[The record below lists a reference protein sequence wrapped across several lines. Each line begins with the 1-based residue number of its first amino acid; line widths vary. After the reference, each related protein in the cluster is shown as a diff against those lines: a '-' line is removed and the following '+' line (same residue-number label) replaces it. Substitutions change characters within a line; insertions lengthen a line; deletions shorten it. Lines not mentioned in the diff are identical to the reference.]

1 MRFFTLSAL
10 GLAAGATMS
19 ACSGPDKVIA
29 TPATPTAGVR
39 FINALPDSAGAFGLD
54 FRFIDLV
61 ENSTSFRQSFRNTP
75 TTTAGVTASTG
86 IQFKAAQAGSRR
98 FVIFLDDTI
107 QAIASTKLKDSTFN
121 FEAGK
126 NYSVI
131 VWGPARLGQ
140 MKVRIVDETVADPGP
155 GKVAL
160 RVINTS
166 DTPYDVRAY
175 LGSTVPA
182 APTWANVAPYS
193 VSTFVASDTGSIT
206 YNVQPVGGGTPV
218 FANLTALLGAPATST
233 AGCPLPPLTCKYDIE
248 PLPGTRVAG
257 SGVSLI
263 IWPRSTAGARTPQ
276 AAAFN
281 VPAGTFVWDRRPPRG
296 F

>member
-1 MRFFTLSAL
+1 MRRITLSAL
-10 GLAAGATMS
+10 CLAASATMS
-19 ACSGPDKVIA
+19 ACSPEEVIN
-29 TPATPTAGVR
+29 TPSTPTAGVR

-54 FRFIDLV
+54 FRFVDLV
-61 ENSTSFRQSFRNTP
+61 ENSTQFRQSFRNTP
-75 TTTAGVTASTG
+75 VTTAGVIASTG
-86 IQFKAAQAGSRR
+86 IQYKAAQAGSRR

-131 VWGPARLGQ
+131 VWGPARGGQ
-140 MKVRIVDETVADPGP
+140 MRVRILDETIAEPP
-155 GKVAL
+155 AGKVAL

-175 LGSTVPA
+175 LTSGTLPA
-182 APTWANVAPYS
+182 APTWPNVAPYS
-193 VSTFVASDTGSIT
+193 ASTFFVADTGSIT

-218 FANLTALLGAPATST
+218 FANLVALLGAPATST
-233 AGCPLPPLTCKYDIE
+233 AGCPLPPLVCKYDIE

-263 IWPRSTAGARTPQ
+263 IWPRSTAGTRTPQ
-276 AAAFN
+276 TAPFN
-281 VPAGTFVWDRRPPRG
+281 VPAGTFVWDKRPPRG

>member
-1 MRFFTLSAL
+1 MRRITLSAL
-10 GLAAGATMS
+10 CLAASATMS
-19 ACSGPDKVIA
+19 ACSPEEVIN
-29 TPATPTAGVR
+29 TPTVPTAGVR

-54 FRFIDLV
+54 FRFVDLV
-61 ENSTSFRQSFRNTP
+61 ENSTQFRQSFRNTP

-86 IQFKAAQAGSRR
+86 IQYKAAQAGSRR

-126 NYSVI
+126 NYSII
-131 VWGPARLGQ
+131 VWGPARGGQ
-140 MKVRIVDETVADPGP
+140 MKVRILDETIADPGA

-166 DTPYDVRAY
+166 DTPYDVRAF
-175 LGSTVPA
+175 LGATAPG

-193 VSTFVASDTGSIT
+193 VSTIVNLDTGSVT

-233 AGCPLPPLTCKYDIE
+233 AGCPLPPLVCKYDIE

-276 AAAFN
+276 TAAFN
-281 VPAGTFVWDRRPPRG
+281 VPAGTFTWDRRPPRG